1 MHSECIQG
9 STFFFTKH
17 EFKLWGYIPVY
28 KGEKSPDLIILYL
41 VKQLIHSG
49 PSDIKNIK
57 PNERLEL
64 TQ

>member
-1 MHSECIQG
+1 MYARVY
-9 STFFFTKH
+9 FFTKH

-28 KGEKSPDLIILYL
+28 KREKSPDLIILYL
-41 VKQLIHSG
+41 VKQLIHPG